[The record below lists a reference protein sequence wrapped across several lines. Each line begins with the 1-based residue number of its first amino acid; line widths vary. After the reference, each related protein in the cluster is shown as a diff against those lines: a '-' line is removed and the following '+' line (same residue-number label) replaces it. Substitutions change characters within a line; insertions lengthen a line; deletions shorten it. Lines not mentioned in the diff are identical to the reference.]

1 MLTASDV
8 AEASP
13 AGGGVAARALT
24 PAAVPPVVQS
34 AVESAALGPQ
44 RKKDT
49 LPVGV
54 GGEDVP
60 CPWTTAR
67 SVTAVPG
74 RTAVPTVVP
83 PLGVVVSEA
92 LQRANWPRT
101 KSLRVAVVDVEDR
114 VSAVKLEKH
123 S

>member
-1 MLTASDV
+1 MVSPGHSARKQYRPGASGAAAVLTASEV

-13 AGGGVAARALT
+13 GGGALGARGLT
-24 PAAVPPVVQS
+24 PAAVPPVVHR
-34 AVESAALGPQ
+34 AVESAAVGPQ
-44 RKKDT
+44 RKNDT

-83 PLGVVVSEA
+83 ALGVVVRVA
-92 LQRANWPRT
+92 LQSAN
-101 KSLRVAVVDVEDR
+101 
-114 VSAVKLEKH
+114 
-123 S
+123 

>member
-1 MLTASDV
+1 MSLD
-8 AEASP
+8 
-13 AGGGVAARALT
+13 
-24 PAAVPPVVQS
+24 Q
-34 AVESAALGPQ
+34 
-44 RKKDT
+44 
-49 LPVGV
+49 
-54 GGEDVP
+54 
-60 CPWTTAR
+60 AR

-92 LQRANWPRT
+92 LQKGELART

-123 S
+123 SPPRLTRVAQVDAALVELAVR